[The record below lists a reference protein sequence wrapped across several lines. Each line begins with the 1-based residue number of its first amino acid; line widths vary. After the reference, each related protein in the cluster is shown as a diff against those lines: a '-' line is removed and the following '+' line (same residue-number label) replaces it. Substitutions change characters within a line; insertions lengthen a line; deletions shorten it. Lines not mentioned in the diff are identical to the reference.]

1 MQESRL
7 RWIAWAVALGS
18 FAAALGAGFAG
29 ALVKVPMPWI
39 AARVWGGVALLL
51 AIALGLPGRRTWV
64 GSLRPAALCL
74 FHTWRILP
82 GVAFLLLLSAGTLP
96 GPFARVAGCGELLV
110 GLSAPLVGFL
120 VPARSRAGRATL
132 FAWQALGL
140 VELLGVMG
148 LGIHLHRESER
159 LLDSMS
165 RFPLFLMPLYAVPVT
180 LAVHV
185 IAGVNLWPFR
195 RLRSGSRRDA

>member
-1 MQESRL
+1 METNRQ
-7 RWIAWAVALGS
+7 RWITWAVALGS

-39 AARVWGGVALLL
+39 AVRVWAGVALLL
-51 AIALGLPGRRTWV
+51 AIYLGLPGRRRWV
-64 GSLRPAALCL
+64 RSLRPSALCL
-74 FHTWRILP
+74 FHAWRILP
-82 GVAFLLLLSAGTLP
+82 GVAFLLLLSEGTLP
-96 GPFARVAGCGELLV
+96 APFALVAGCGELLV
-110 GLSAPLVGFL
+110 GLSALLVGFL
-120 VPARSRAGRATL
+120 VRARSSAGRAAV

-148 LGIHLHRESER
+148 LGIHLYQESDR

-195 RLRSGSRRDA
+195 RL

>member
-7 RWIAWAVALGS
+7 RWITWAVALGS

-39 AARVWGGVALLL
+39 AVRVWGGVALLL
-51 AIALGLPGRRTWV
+51 TIALGLPGRRSWV
-64 GSLRPAALCL
+64 RSLRPPALCL
-74 FHTWRILP
+74 FHAWRILP
-82 GVAFLLLLSAGTLP
+82 GAAFLLLLSAGTLP
-96 GPFARVAGCGELLV
+96 GPFALVAGCGELLV
-110 GLSAPLVGFL
+110 GLSAAPVGL
-120 VPARSRAGRATL
+120 LIRAHSSAGRATL
-132 FAWQALGL
+132 FVWQALGL

-148 LGIHLHRESER
+148 LGIQMHQESER

-195 RLRSGSRRDA
+195 PLKRGS